1 MGTLNTCGI
10 AGLNAALRWI
20 SEQTVESLYQSEI
33 QNRARLIKL
42 LKQYDFI
49 NIIGNYAERQYV
61 GIVSCNITGISS
73 DSAGLIFSEQGISVR
88 TGLHCAPAAHQF
100 LDTFPSGT
108 IRFSVNH
115 FTNDDDFTELEK
127 ALDFIE
133 SEL

>member
-1 MGTLNTCGI
+1 M
-10 AGLNAALRWI
+10 
-20 SEQTVESLYQSEI
+20 
-33 QNRARLIKL
+33 IKL

-108 IRFSVNH
+108 IRF
-115 FTNDDDFTELEK
+115 TNDDDFTELEK